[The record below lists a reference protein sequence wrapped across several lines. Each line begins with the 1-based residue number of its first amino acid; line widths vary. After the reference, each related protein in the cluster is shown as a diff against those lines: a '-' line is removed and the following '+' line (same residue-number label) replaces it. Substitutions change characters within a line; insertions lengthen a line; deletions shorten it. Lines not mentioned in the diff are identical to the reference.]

1 MSFVPYHSPKGTADL
16 AVADAEFRQAIEAK
30 LDHMRRITTRW
41 VPSLQRIAADR
52 PEMHWC
58 TYDDG
63 RVVAFIDLE
72 RDEAFADLQDLYD
85 FVAAQVRHLKSLGN
99 YKGTFVDEPDPE
111 DDQDISWR
119 KWHFRA
125 GDSQFVLNCSFS
137 MSQHCKLVDDGE
149 ETVVVKKRRVI
160 CDGGTVLA
168 A

>member
-16 AVADAEFRQAIEAK
+16 TVADAEFRKAVEAK
-30 LDHMRRITTRW
+30 IDHMRRITTRW

-99 YKGTFVDEPDPE
+99 YNGTFVDEPDPE

-119 KWHFRA
+119 KWHFKA
-125 GDSQFVLNCSFS
+125 GDSTFVLNCGFQ
-137 MSQHCKLVDDGE
+137 MSNHCKLIDDGE